1 MQPLVA
7 DMVQD
12 DPAKRPSIDEVVTR
26 FNAMRKK
33 MGTIKLRSRVARRE
47 DGFSLFCYFA
57 HVFTSIKYTLQGIP
71 PIPTR

>member
-33 MGTIKLRSRVARRE
+33 MGIIKLRSHIARRE
-47 DGFSLFCYFA
+47 DGFGPFRYFA
-57 HVFTSIKYTLQGIP
+57 HIFTSIKYTLQGIP

>member
-26 FNAMRKK
+26 FNAMRRK
-33 MGTIKLRSRVARRE
+33 MGTIKLRSRIGHRQEAF
-47 DGFSLFCYFA
+47 GLFRDFA
-57 HVFTSIKYTLQGIP
+57 HIFKSIRYSLQGIP
-71 PIPTR
+71 AIPTR